1 MLPDFRLERFFARWE
16 FRAKY
21 NLAGSDAESMSVD
34 ELLALGP
41 ADATAEFRRLRL
53 GYSETWGSPA
63 LRQAI
68 AARYGLDP
76 GQVICFAGAE
86 EGIFCVAHAL
96 LEPGDHAVVTVPN
109 YQSTEEIPLSI
120 CQVTGLA
127 LRESEHWNIDPD
139 ELRAALRPN
148 TRLIAVNFP
157 NNPTGKVIDPG
168 TWQAVVAIAAERGI
182 HLLADEVYR
191 GLERDSSRTLAPV
204 ASLYDRGLSLG
215 VMSKALGLAGLRI
228 GWIASRDTAAL
239 GRMEKVKH
247 YLSIAC
253 SNPSE
258 FLATV
263 ALGAAEA
270 ILARNREIVEQN
282 LTLID
287 QFVARHEGLFEWE
300 APEGGCVAFPR
311 YLGTDGVEEFCR
323 SAVEEASV
331 ILLPASLFQSR
342 LLPVPADRF
351 RIGYGRKDFETGL
364 SVLSHHLSARAEPH
378 ARGLTPAMP
387 VV

>member
-21 NLAGSDAESMSVD
+21 NLAGSDAESMSVE
-34 ELLALGP
+34 ELLGLGP
-41 ADATAEFRRLRL
+41 IDATEKFRRLRL

-68 AARYGLDP
+68 AAGYGLGP
-76 GQVICFAGAE
+76 EQVICFAGAE
-86 EGIFCVAHAL
+86 EGIFCAAHAL

-120 CQVTGLA
+120 CQVTGVG
-127 LRESEHWNIDPD
+127 LRESEHWTLDPD

-157 NNPTGKVIDPG
+157 NNPTGKVIDAA
-168 TWQAVVAIAAERGI
+168 TWQAIVTIAAERGI
-182 HLLADEVYR
+182 HLLSDEVYR
-191 GLERDSSRTLAPV
+191 GLERDPSRTLAPV

-228 GWIASRDTAAL
+228 GWIASRDTGAL
-239 GRMEKVKH
+239 SRMERVKH

-263 ALGAAEA
+263 ALGAAET
-270 ILARNREIVEQN
+270 ILARNRAVVASN

-287 QFVARHEGLFEWE
+287 EFVTRHEGLFEWE

-311 YLGTDGVEEFCR
+311 YLGADGVEEFCR

-342 LLPVPADRF
+342 VLPVPADRF
-351 RIGYGRKDFETGL
+351 RIGYGRKDFEEGL
-364 SVLSHHLSARAEPH
+364 SVLSGHLAAGVES
-378 ARGLTPAMP
+378 RGRLRPAIP
-387 VV
+387 AV

>member
-21 NLAGSDAESMSVD
+21 NLAGSDAESLSIE

-41 ADATAEFRRLRL
+41 LEASDQFRQLRL

-68 AARYGLDP
+68 AAQYGLRAE
-76 GQVICFAGAE
+76 QVICFAGAE
-86 EGIFCVAHAL
+86 EGIFCAAHAL
-96 LEPGDHAVVTVPN
+96 LQPGDHAVVTVPN

-120 CQVTGLA
+120 CQVSGIA
-127 LRESEHWNIDPD
+127 LRESEHWNLDPD
-139 ELRAALRPN
+139 ELRAALRTN

-157 NNPTGKVIDPG
+157 NNPTGKVIDPD
-168 TWQAVVAIAAERGI
+168 TWQAVVAIAVERGI
-182 HLLADEVYR
+182 HLLSDEVYR
-191 GLERDSSRTLAPV
+191 GLERDSSRRLAPV
-204 ASLYDRGLSLG
+204 ATIYDRGLSLG

-228 GWIASRDTAAL
+228 GWIASRDTEAL
-239 GRMEKVKH
+239 ARMERVKH

-263 ALGAAEA
+263 ALGAADT
-270 ILARNREIVEQN
+270 ILARNRGIVERN
-282 LTLID
+282 LSLID
-287 QFVARHEGLFEWE
+287 QFGSRFEGLFEWE

-311 YLGTDGVEEFCR
+311 YLGSDGVEEFCR
-323 SAVEEASV
+323 SAVEDASV

-351 RIGYGRKDFETGL
+351 RIGYGRKDFEAGL
-364 SVLSHHLSARAEPH
+364 SVLSGHLAARES
-378 ARGLTPAMP
+378 RGGLRP
-387 VV
+387 VLQP